1 MLKRQ
6 HRCDWLPASLSSVSK
21 INCESYSTI
30 KVYNCKKNLPA
41 MRKDSI
47 IFDRALALDVR
58 AWEATRLAPG
68 RLVRSN
74 HASQEKAVAVIF
86 VVKPAT
92 VVYLNSLLNPEKT
105 TVIIRERIIVT

>member
-1 MLKRQ
+1 MGCEIGSTDVTGCRLLYRLF
-6 HRCDWLPASLSSVSK
+6 REVLY
-21 INCESYSTI
+21 ESYSTI

-92 VVYLNSLLNPEKT
+92 VVYFNSLLNSEKT
-105 TVIIRERIIVT
+105 TVIIRKG